1 MDYKKWLY
9 RTLILIDMIHS
20 TVGISVWLICFYVEE
35 NNMAEKNYYDIL
47 GVKKDATD
55 AEIKK
60 KYRKLVRQ
68 FHPDVSD
75 DPDADSKIA
84 EINNAYETIRDKD
97 KRAEYDAMLDNPF
110 AGQGGAGGFGGFG
123 GQAGTSQG
131 GFRWEDIKGQ
141 FGDGEAFG
149 DGGFRFDDIFSAFGR
164 GARGSAS
171 GRSQSQGFDP
181 FGGGFGTQDSK
192 GQDQHAEIT
201 VDLSSVYQG
210 DDYSIKL
217 NVPVRQPN
225 GEVSYDNK
233 TLKIKIPKGIT
244 DGKQIRLSGQGAAGS
259 SNGKNGDLFLKVK
272 IRHDDNIRIEGAD
285 VYQTVNIAPWEAA
298 LGEKINVST
307 PAGTLGV
314 TIPKNSKSGSNLRL
328 KGKGIPAKQ
337 AGDLYLT
344 LNIINPDVSSDAARQ
359 AYEQLK
365 QAFAGTTINR

>member
-1 MDYKKWLY
+1 
-9 RTLILIDMIHS
+9 
-20 TVGISVWLICFYVEE
+20 
-35 NNMAEKNYYDIL
+35 MAEKNYYDIL
-47 GVKKDATD
+47 GVKKDASD
-55 AEIKK
+55 ADIKK

-75 DPDADSKIA
+75 DPDADNKIA
-84 EINNAYETIRDKD
+84 VINNAYETIRDKD
-97 KRAEYDAMLDNPF
+97 KRAEYDAMLNNPF
-110 AGQGGAGGFGGFG
+110 AGQGGASGFG
-123 GQAGTSQG
+123 GQSAGGGQG
-131 GFRWEDIKGQ
+131 GFRWEDIKDQ
-141 FGDGEAFG
+141 FGEGEAFG
-149 DGGFRFDDIFSAFGR
+149 DGSFRFDDIFSAFGR
-164 GARGSAS
+164 GARGSANGQAG
-171 GRSQSQGFDP
+171 GRSQNGGFDQ

-201 VDLSSVYQG
+201 VDLSSVYSG

-225 GEVSYDNK
+225 GSVDYENK

-244 DGKQIRLSGQGAAGS
+244 DGKQIRLTGQGAAGGG
-259 SNGKNGDLFLKVK
+259 NGKNGDLFLKVK
-272 IRHDDNIRIEGAD
+272 IRHADNIRIEGVD

-298 LGEKINVST
+298 LGEKVNLTT

-344 LNIINPDVSSDAARQ
+344 LNMVNPDISTETATQ

-365 QAFAGTTINR
+365 QAFSDTNISR

>member
-1 MDYKKWLY
+1 
-9 RTLILIDMIHS
+9 
-20 TVGISVWLICFYVEE
+20 
-35 NNMAEKNYYDIL
+35 MAEKNYYDIL

-68 FHPDVSD
+68 YHPDVSD
-75 DPDADSKIA
+75 DPNADSKIA
-84 EINNAYETIRDKD
+84 EINNAYETLRDKD
-97 KRAEYDAMLDNPF
+97 KRAEYDAMLNNPF

-123 GQAGTSQG
+123 GQSAGGQG
-131 GFRWEDIKGQ
+131 GFRWEDIKDQ
-141 FGDGEAFG
+141 FGEGEAFG
-149 DGGFRFDDIFSAFGR
+149 GGGFRFDDIFSAFGR
-164 GARGSAS
+164 GARGQTG
-171 GRSQSQGFDP
+171 GRSQSSGFDQ
-181 FGGGFGTQDSK
+181 FGGGFGAQNDQ

-201 VDLSSVYQG
+201 VDLASVYSG

-225 GEVSYDNK
+225 GSVDYENK

-244 DGKQIRLSGQGAAGS
+244 DGKQIRLAGQGAAGIGG
-259 SNGKNGDLFLKVK
+259 GKNGDLFLKVK
-272 IRHDDNIRIEGAD
+272 INHADNIRIEGAD

-298 LGEKINVST
+298 LGEKISVST

-337 AGDLYLT
+337 AGNLYLT
-344 LNIINPDVSSDAARQ
+344 LNIVNPDVSSAAATK

-365 QAFAGTTINR
+365 EAFADTSISR

>member
-1 MDYKKWLY
+1 
-9 RTLILIDMIHS
+9 
-20 TVGISVWLICFYVEE
+20 
-35 NNMAEKNYYDIL
+35 MAEKNYYDIL
-47 GVKKDATD
+47 GVKKDASD

-68 FHPDVSD
+68 YHPDVSD
-75 DPDADSKIA
+75 DPDADNKIA

-110 AGQGGAGGFGGFG
+110 AGAGAAGGFGGFG
-123 GQAGTSQG
+123 GQSAGGQG
-131 GFRWEDIKGQ
+131 GFRWEDIKDQ
-141 FGDGEAFG
+141 FGEGEAYG
-149 DGGFRFDDIFSAFGR
+149 GGGFRFDDIFSAFGG
-164 GARGSAS
+164 GARGQSQQ
-171 GRSQSQGFDP
+171 GGFRSQNSQ
-181 FGGGFGTQDSK
+181 

-201 VDLSSVYQG
+201 VDLASVYSG

-225 GEVSYDNK
+225 GSVDYENK

-244 DGKQIRLSGQGAAGS
+244 DGKQIRLAGQGAAGIGG
-259 SNGKNGDLFLKVK
+259 GKNGDLFLKVK
-272 IRHDDNIRIEGAD
+272 ISHADNIRIEGAD

-298 LGEKINVST
+298 LGEKITVNT
-307 PAGTLGV
+307 PAGSLGV

-337 AGDLYLT
+337 AGNLYLT
-344 LNIINPDVSSDAARQ
+344 LNIVNPDVSSEAAIK

-365 QAFAGTTINR
+365 EAFADTNISR

>member
-1 MDYKKWLY
+1 
-9 RTLILIDMIHS
+9 
-20 TVGISVWLICFYVEE
+20 
-35 NNMAEKNYYDIL
+35 MAEKNYYDTL
-47 GVKKDATD
+47 GVKKDASD
-55 AEIKK
+55 ADIKK

-68 FHPDVSD
+68 YHPDVSD
-75 DPDADSKIA
+75 DPDADNKIA

-110 AGQGGAGGFGGFG
+110 AGQSGFG
-123 GQAGTSQG
+123 GQASG
-131 GFRWEDIKGQ
+131 GGGQRWEDMKGQ
-141 FGDGEAFG
+141 FGDGEAYG

-164 GARGSAS
+164 GARGQA
-171 GRSQSQGFDP
+171 GGQSQRSGFAE
-181 FGGGFGTQDSK
+181 QNSK
-192 GQDQHAEIT
+192 GQDQHAEIN
-201 VDLSSVYQG
+201 VDLASVYNG

-225 GEVSYDNK
+225 GHVSYDNK
-233 TLKIKIPKGIT
+233 TLRIKIPKGIT
-244 DGKQIRLSGQGAAGS
+244 DGKQIRLAGQGAAGNGS
-259 SNGKNGDLFLKVK
+259 GKNGDLFLKVK
-272 IRHDDNIRIEGAD
+272 ITHADNIRLDGAN
-285 VYQTVNIAPWEAA
+285 VYQTVNITPWEAA

-344 LNIINPDVSSDAARQ
+344 LNIVNPDVSTDTAKQ

-365 QAFAGTTINR
+365 QAFADISISR

>member
-1 MDYKKWLY
+1 
-9 RTLILIDMIHS
+9 
-20 TVGISVWLICFYVEE
+20 
-35 NNMAEKNYYDIL
+35 MAEKNYYDIL

-60 KYRKLVRQ
+60 RYRKLVRQ
-68 FHPDVSD
+68 YHPDVSD
-75 DPDADSKIA
+75 DPDADNKIA

-97 KRAEYDAMLDNPF
+97 KRAEYDAMLKNPF
-110 AGQGGAGGFGGFG
+110 AGQGGAGGFGGQSASG
-123 GQAGTSQG
+123 GQG
-131 GFRWEDIKGQ
+131 GFRWEDIKDQ
-141 FGDGEAFG
+141 FGEGQAYG
-149 DGGFRFDDIFSAFGR
+149 DGGFRFDDIFSAFGGG
-164 GARGSAS
+164 GARGQSQQ
-171 GRSQSQGFDP
+171 GGFRSQNSQ
-181 FGGGFGTQDSK
+181 

-201 VDLSSVYQG
+201 VDLSSVYSG

-225 GEVSYDNK
+225 GSVDYENK

-244 DGKQIRLSGQGAAGS
+244 DGKQIRLAGQGAAGIGG
-259 SNGKNGDLFLKVK
+259 GKNGDLFLKVK
-272 IRHDDNIRIEGAD
+272 IRHGDNIRIEGAD
-285 VYQTVNIAPWEAA
+285 VYQTVNVAPWEAA

-328 KGKGIPAKQ
+328 RGKGIPAKQ

-344 LNIINPDVSSDAARQ
+344 LNIVNPDISSESATK

-365 QAFAGTTINR
+365 EAFAETNISR

>member
-1 MDYKKWLY
+1 
-9 RTLILIDMIHS
+9 
-20 TVGISVWLICFYVEE
+20 
-35 NNMAEKNYYDIL
+35 MAEKNYYDIL

-68 FHPDVSD
+68 YHPDVSD
-75 DPDADSKIA
+75 DPNADSKIA
-84 EINNAYETIRDKD
+84 EINNAYETLRDKD
-97 KRAEYDAMLDNPF
+97 KRAEYDAMLNNPF

-123 GQAGTSQG
+123 GQSAGGQG
-131 GFRWEDIKGQ
+131 GFRWEDIKDQ
-141 FGDGEAFG
+141 FGEGEAFG
-149 DGGFRFDDIFSAFGR
+149 GGGFRFDDIFSAFGR
-164 GARGSAS
+164 GARGQTG
-171 GRSQSQGFDP
+171 GRSQSSGFDQ
-181 FGGGFGTQDSK
+181 FGGGFGAQNNQ

-201 VDLSSVYQG
+201 VDLASVYSG

-217 NVPVRQPN
+217 NVPVRQSN
-225 GEVSYDNK
+225 GSVDYENK

-244 DGKQIRLSGQGAAGS
+244 DGKQIRLAGQGAAGIGG
-259 SNGKNGDLFLKVK
+259 GKNGDLFLKVK
-272 IRHDDNIRIEGAD
+272 INHADNIRIEGAD

-298 LGEKINVST
+298 LGEKISVST

-337 AGDLYLT
+337 AGNLYLT
-344 LNIINPDVSSDAARQ
+344 LNIVNPDVSSAAATK

-365 QAFAGTTINR
+365 EAFADTSISR

>member
-1 MDYKKWLY
+1 
-9 RTLILIDMIHS
+9 
-20 TVGISVWLICFYVEE
+20 
-35 NNMAEKNYYDIL
+35 MAEKNYYDIL
-47 GVKKDATD
+47 GVKKDASD
-55 AEIKK
+55 ADIKK

-68 FHPDVSD
+68 YHPDVSD

-84 EINNAYETIRDKD
+84 EINNAYETLRDKD

-110 AGQGGAGGFGGFG
+110 ASQGGFGGFG
-123 GQAGTSQG
+123 GQSAGGQG

-164 GARGSAS
+164 GARGQTG
-171 GRSQSQGFDP
+171 GRTHSSGFDQ
-181 FGGGFGTQDSK
+181 FGGGFGAQDSQ

-201 VDLSSVYQG
+201 VDLASVYSG

-225 GEVSYDNK
+225 GSVDYENK

-244 DGKQIRLSGQGAAGS
+244 DGKQIRLAGQGAAGIGS
-259 SNGKNGDLFLKVK
+259 GKNGDLFLKVK
-272 IRHDDNIRIEGAD
+272 VRHADNIRLEDAD
-285 VYQTVNIAPWEAA
+285 VYQTVNIMPWEAA
-298 LGEKINVST
+298 LGEKVNITT

-314 TIPKNSKSGSNLRL
+314 SIPKNSKSGSNLRL

-344 LNIINPDVSSDAARQ
+344 LNIVNPDVSTEAEQQ
-359 AYEQLK
+359 AYESLK

>member
-1 MDYKKWLY
+1 
-9 RTLILIDMIHS
+9 
-20 TVGISVWLICFYVEE
+20 
-35 NNMAEKNYYDIL
+35 MAEKNYYDVL
-47 GVKKDATD
+47 GVKKDASD
-55 AEIKK
+55 ADIKK

-68 FHPDVSD
+68 YHPDVSD
-75 DPDADSKIA
+75 DPNADNKIA
-84 EINNAYETIRDKD
+84 EINNAYETLRDKD
-97 KRAEYDAMLDNPF
+97 KRAQYDAMLDNPF

-123 GQAGTSQG
+123 GQSAGGQG
-131 GFRWEDIKGQ
+131 GFRWEDIKDQ
-141 FGDGEAFG
+141 FGDGQAFG

-164 GARGSAS
+164 GARGSAGGQAGGRTQGS
-171 GRSQSQGFDP
+171 GFEQ
-181 FGGGFGTQDSK
+181 FGGGFGAQDNK
-192 GQDQHAEIT
+192 GQDQHAEIA
-201 VDLSSVYQG
+201 VDLASVYSG

-225 GEVSYDNK
+225 GSVDYENK

-244 DGKQIRLSGQGAAGS
+244 DGKQIRLAGQGSAGMGG
-259 SNGKNGDLFLKVK
+259 GKNGDLFLKVK
-272 IRHDDNIRIEGAD
+272 IRHDANIRIEGAD

-298 LGEKINVST
+298 LGDKINVST

-344 LNIINPDVSSDAARQ
+344 LNIVNPDITDSNSEAVTK

-365 QAFAGTTINR
+365 QAFADTSINR

>member
-1 MDYKKWLY
+1 
-9 RTLILIDMIHS
+9 
-20 TVGISVWLICFYVEE
+20 
-35 NNMAEKNYYDIL
+35 MAEKNYYDIL

-68 FHPDVSD
+68 YHPDVSD
-75 DPDADSKIA
+75 DPDADNKIA

-97 KRAEYDAMLDNPF
+97 KRAEYDAMLNNPF
-110 AGQGGAGGFGGFG
+110 AGQGGAGGFGGQSAG
-123 GQAGTSQG
+123 GGQG
-131 GFRWEDIKGQ
+131 GFRWEDIKDQ
-141 FGDGEAFG
+141 FGEGQAYG
-149 DGGFRFDDIFSAFGR
+149 DGGFRFDDIFSAFGGGG
-164 GARGSAS
+164 GARGQSQQ
-171 GRSQSQGFDP
+171 GGFRSQSSQ
-181 FGGGFGTQDSK
+181 

-201 VDLSSVYQG
+201 VDLSSVYSG

-225 GEVSYDNK
+225 GSVDYENK

-244 DGKQIRLSGQGAAGS
+244 DGKQIRLAGQGAAGIGG
-259 SNGKNGDLFLKVK
+259 GKNGDLFLKVK
-272 IRHDDNIRIEGAD
+272 IRHADNIRIEGAD
-285 VYQTVNIAPWEAA
+285 VYQTVNVAPWEAA

-328 KGKGIPAKQ
+328 RGKGIPAKQ

-344 LNIINPDVSSDAARQ
+344 LNIVNPDISSESATK

-365 QAFAGTTINR
+365 EAFAETNISR